1 MNWVLKNR
9 PVAWKSKAVIAL
21 ASWVLILGLGVA
33 FFLADRFIS
42 KLGLAVG
49 ALVVACLMAHFV
61 SNAIQRIISDQLR
74 EAQRQNELILNSSGE
89 GIYGLD
95 ISGKIT
101 FVNPSA
107 ARTIGWAVHELTGQ
121 SEHDVLRHANSA
133 GSPYGAGECPI
144 CGDFFQGKPFFGRD
158 EILRRK
164 DGTSF
169 HGEYARTPILENG
182 RLIGGVVIFKDI
194 TEQKKAAAE
203 LLQLNQRLQDASR
216 RAGME
221 EVATGVLHNVGNVLN
236 SVNVSVTLL
245 DERVRQIRIS
255 SLRKIAALLREHAG
269 DWATFLANDPKA
281 KVLPGYLAG
290 LAEYLS
296 EDQKEMRK
304 EMELLIKNVNHIKD
318 IISRQQ
324 SFGRSSGLVEWWPLA
339 SLVED
344 SLEMVLGT
352 DLRRDIQVVREFAEL
367 PPVAVDKHRILQI
380 LVNLLRNA
388 KQSIR
393 ESGQPSPRL
402 NLRIRQADAGRVRI
416 EIGDNGMGIR
426 SADLTRIFAHGFTT
440 KSEGHGFGLHSSA
453 IAAQEMGGTLTAHS
467 PGPGQ
472 GATFILEFPCGKER
486 PVR

>member
-1 MNWVLKNR
+1 MNWVPKNM

-49 ALVVACLMAHFV
+49 ALVVACLIAHFV
-61 SNAIQRIISDQLR
+61 SIAIQRIISDRLR
-74 EAQRQNELILNSSGE
+74 EVQRQNELILNSSGE

-95 ISGKIT
+95 I
-101 FVNPSA
+101 
-107 ARTIGWAVHELTGQ
+107 
-121 SEHDVLRHANSA
+121 
-133 GSPYGAGECPI
+133 
-144 CGDFFQGKPFFGRD
+144 
-158 EILRRK
+158 
-164 DGTSF
+164 
-169 HGEYARTPILENG
+169 
-182 RLIGGVVIFKDI
+182 
-194 TEQKKAAAE
+194 TEQKQAAE
-203 LLQLNQRLQDASR
+203 QLLQLNQRLQEASR

-255 SLRKIAALLREHAG
+255 SLRKLAALLREHAG

-324 SFGRSSGLVEWWPLA
+324 SFGKSTGLVEWWPLA

-367 PPVAVDKHRILQI
+367 PPVAVDKHRVLQI

-388 KQSIR
+388 KQSLR
-393 ESGQPSPRL
+393 ESGRPSPRL
-402 NLRIRQADAGRVRI
+402 NLRIRQAEVGRVRI
-416 EIGDNGMGIR
+416 EIGDNGIGIR

-440 KSEGHGFGLHSSA
+440 KSEGHGFGLHGSA
-453 IAAQEMGGTLTAHS
+453 IAAQEMGGTLSAHS
-467 PGPGQ
+467 RGPDQ
-472 GATFILEFPCGKER
+472 GATFILELPCSNER